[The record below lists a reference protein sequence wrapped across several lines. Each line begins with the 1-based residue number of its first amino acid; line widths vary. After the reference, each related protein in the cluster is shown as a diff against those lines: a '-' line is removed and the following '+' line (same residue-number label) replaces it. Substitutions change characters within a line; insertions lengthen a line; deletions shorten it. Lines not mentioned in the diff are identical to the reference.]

1 MCRRRLS
8 AMVQTVPLNSRATL
22 ISRGATSSILRV
34 RNCIQYLFYVKITKK
49 LCVIRELVYI
59 CRKKE
64 RLMKYLDPKADLTF
78 KKVFGEHP
86 DLVKSLLNALLPF
99 KSEEEEITSV
109 TYLTPEMVPQTPT
122 RKYSIVDVR
131 CEDAQGRQFIVEMQM
146 VWSVEF
152 KQRVLFNASKA
163 YVKQL
168 NRGEDY
174 SLLKP
179 VYSLNLVNEVFE
191 PELEDYYHYYHL
203 VHEEHTDKVID
214 GLHLVFVELPKFT
227 PHTFTEKKMQV
238 LWLRYLTEIDE
249 KTKEV
254 PAELLA
260 SPEIAKA
267 VSEIEESAYTEEEL
281 LGYDDFWDAVSVE
294 KTLAGRLDRLTKAND
309 DAVEKLKA
317 TSCQLK
323 EAEEQRKEA
332 EEQRKEAEKQRKEA
346 EEQRKEAEEQRK
358 EAEERLIKANEEKL
372 QSAKKLLEAGVSE
385 EIVAS
390 TLNLSMEQIKKM
402 N

>member
-1 MCRRRLS
+1 M
-8 AMVQTVPLNSRATL
+8 
-22 ISRGATSSILRV
+22 
-34 RNCIQYLFYVKITKK
+34 
-49 LCVIRELVYI
+49 
-59 CRKKE
+59 
-64 RLMKYLDPKADLTF
+64 
-78 KKVFGEHP
+78 
-86 DLVKSLLNALLPF
+86 
-99 KSEEEEITSV
+99 
-109 TYLTPEMVPQTPT
+109 
-122 RKYSIVDVR
+122 
-131 CEDAQGRQFIVEMQM
+131 
-146 VWSVEF
+146 
-152 KQRVLFNASKA
+152 
-163 YVKQL
+163 
-168 NRGEDY
+168 
-174 SLLKP
+174 
-179 VYSLNLVNEVFE
+179 
-191 PELEDYYHYYHL
+191 
-203 VHEEHTDKVID
+203 ID

-332 EEQRKEAEKQRKEA
+332 EEQRKEAE
-346 EEQRKEAEEQRK
+346 EQRKEAEEQRK

>member
-1 MCRRRLS
+1 MPYSMPHCSLDLMKFTQPVCSGRL
-8 AMVQTVPLNSRATL
+8 
-22 ISRGATSSILRV
+22 GE
-34 RNCIQYLFYVKITKK
+34 LFYVKITKK

-332 EEQRKEAEKQRKEA
+332 EEQRKEAE
-346 EEQRKEAEEQRK
+346 EQRKEAEEQRK

>member
-1 MCRRRLS
+1 
-8 AMVQTVPLNSRATL
+8 
-22 ISRGATSSILRV
+22 
-34 RNCIQYLFYVKITKK
+34 
-49 LCVIRELVYI
+49 
-59 CRKKE
+59 
-64 RLMKYLDPKADLTF
+64 MKYLDPKADLTF

-86 DLVKSLLNALLPF
+86 ELVKSLLNALLPF
-99 KSEEEEITSV
+99 KSKEEEITSV

-122 RKYSIVDVR
+122 RKFSIVDVR

-146 VWSVEF
+146 VWSAEF

-191 PELEDYYHYYHL
+191 PELDDYYHYYHL

-249 KTKEV
+249 KTKTV

-260 SPEIAKA
+260 NPEIAKA

-281 LGYDDFWDAVSVE
+281 LGYDEFWDIVSVE
-294 KTLAGRLDRLTKAND
+294 KTLAGRLERLTKAND
-309 DAVEKLKA
+309 DAKEKLKVTSSQLEA
-317 TSCQLK
+317 TSSQLEATSSQLEATSSQLEATSSQLK
-323 EAEEQRKEA
+323 EAEEQIKKTEEQRKEA
-332 EEQRKEAEKQRKEA
+332 EEQLKR
-346 EEQRKEAEEQRK
+346 
-358 EAEERLIKANEEKL
+358 ANEEKM
-372 QSAKKLLEAGVSE
+372 QSAKKLLQAGVSAD
-385 EIVAS
+385 IVAS
-390 TLNLSMEQIKKM
+390 TLNLSKNELERLIQA
-402 N
+402 